1 MVKAR
6 NRMLWRD
13 LWHLRGQMIAAAL
26 VVACGVAAFLS
37 MRATYESL
45 LQARDDY
52 YHALRFADVFA
63 QLKRAPLSVRS
74 RITEIPGVAQVRT
87 RVVLQVTLDVPGL
100 DEPASGRLVSVPE
113 ERRTMLNDLSLR
125 AGRYVEPGRDDEV
138 IASEAFAVANGLKVG
153 DSIGAIINGRWK
165 RLRIVGVAL
174 SPEYIY
180 EIGGGMIFPDNRRF
194 GVLWMGDKALAS
206 AYNMEGAF
214 NDASLSLAAGA
225 SEADVIERL
234 DLLLARYGGL
244 GAYGREEQLSHRFIS
259 DEIAQNR
266 ITSTFVPGIFLGVAA
281 FLLHIV
287 LSRLIAMQR
296 TQIGLLKAFGYSDR
310 EVGLHYLKLALVTVF
325 AGLAL
330 GAAMGVYAG
339 SWLTAVYRD
348 YYRFPSLVFEVSAR
362 VLGLTLLIAIAAAV
376 IGALGALR
384 RAARLPPA
392 EAMRPE
398 PPATFHAGLLERT
411 GLTAR
416 LPSSARMIARSIARR
431 RWKSFLAVLA
441 IACAVG
447 ILVLGRFGLDA
458 MNYMLR
464 VQFEVVQRDDLTVVF
479 TDPES
484 PGIRHE
490 LARLPGV
497 LTAEPFRIVPA
508 RLRFEHRTKRVEL
521 TGLPPDGKLRRLVDT
536 KLRPVQLPASGV
548 VLTRKLGEL
557 LGVTPGETITVLVL
571 EGARPVRS
579 LLVTGLVDEPV
590 GIGAYMDLRA
600 LNALMREEGSLSG
613 AYLAV
618 DPRHAQELYR
628 TIKQLPAVSGVAFR
642 DAVLESFEQIL
653 NRSMRTITLVNVL
666 FACVIAFGVVY
677 NGARVALSERGSEL
691 ASLRVLGFT
700 RREVTWLLLGEQSI
714 LTLLALPLGFGL
726 GVWTAWLLSL
736 RLNTELYRIPLVLE
750 GATFSFAVLV
760 IVVAALLSGMLVAH
774 RINRLDLVAVLKTR
788 E

>member
-1 MVKAR
+1 MKAR

-13 LWHLRGQMIAAAL
+13 LWHLRGQVIAAAL

-37 MRATYESL
+37 MRTTYESL
-45 LQARDDY
+45 LRARDNY
-52 YHALRFADVFA
+52 YQALRFADVFA
-63 QLKRAPLSVRS
+63 QLERAPLSLAA
-74 RITEIPGVAQVRT
+74 RIAEIPGAAQVRT

-100 DEPASGRLVSVPE
+100 DEPASGRLVSIPE
-113 ERRTMLNDLSLR
+113 QPRPMLNDLSLR

-153 DSIGAIINGRWK
+153 DSIGAVINGRWK
-165 RLRIVGVAL
+165 RLGIVGVAL

-180 EIGGGMIFPDNRRF
+180 EVGAGTIFPDNRRF
-194 GVLWMGDKALAS
+194 GVLWMGEKALAS

-214 NDASLSLAAGA
+214 NDVSLALAAGA

-266 ITSTFVPGIFLGVAA
+266 ITSTFVPGIFLGVAT

-287 LSRLIAMQR
+287 LSRLTAMQR
-296 TQIGLLKAFGYSDR
+296 TQIGLLKAFGYSNY
-310 EVGLHYLKLALVTVF
+310 EVGLHYLKLALATVL

-330 GAAMGVYAG
+330 GSGLGMYAG
-339 SWLTAVYRD
+339 SWLTDVYRD
-348 YYRFPSLVFEVSAR
+348 YYRFPSLAFEVSPR
-362 VLGLTLLIAIAAAV
+362 VLSLTLLIALAAAV
-376 IGALGALR
+376 IGALGAVR
-384 RAARLPPA
+384 RAVRLPPA

-411 GLTAR
+411 GLSAR
-416 LPSSARMIARSIARR
+416 LPSSSRMIARSIARR
-431 RWKSFLAVLA
+431 RWKSLLAVLG
-441 IACAVG
+441 IGCAVG
-447 ILVLGRFGLDA
+447 ILVLGRYGLDA
-458 MNYMLR
+458 MNYMLY
-464 VQFEVVQRDDLTVVF
+464 VQFEVVQRDDVMVIF
-479 TDPES
+479 TEPES
-484 PGIRHE
+484 AAVRHE
-490 LARLPGV
+490 LKRLPGV
-497 LTAEPFRIVPA
+497 LTAEPFRAVPV

-521 TGLPPDGKLRRLVDT
+521 TGLPPDGELRRLVDA
-536 KLRPVQLPASGV
+536 KLRPIRLPADGV

-557 LGVTPGETITVLVL
+557 LGVRPGELISASVL
-571 EGARPVRS
+571 EGARPVRT
-579 LLVTGLVDEPV
+579 LQVAGLVDEPV
-590 GIGAYMDLRA
+590 GLGAYMDLRA

-618 DPRHAQELYR
+618 DPRYAQELYR
-628 TIKQLPAVSGVAFR
+628 ALKRLPGVSGVAFR
-642 DAVLESFEQIL
+642 DAVLQSFNQIL
-653 NRSMRTITLVNVL
+653 DRSMRTVSVVNVL

-677 NGARVALSERGSEL
+677 NGARIALSERGNEL

-700 RREVTWLLLGEQSI
+700 RREVTWLLLGEQGV
-714 LTLLALPLGFGL
+714 LTLLAVPLGFAL
-726 GVWTAWLLSL
+726 GIWTAWLLS
-736 RLNTELYRIPLVLE
+736 RSLNTELYRVPLTFDS
-750 GATFSFAVLV
+750 ATFSFAVLV
-760 IVVAALLSGMLVAH
+760 IVIAALFSGMLVAR